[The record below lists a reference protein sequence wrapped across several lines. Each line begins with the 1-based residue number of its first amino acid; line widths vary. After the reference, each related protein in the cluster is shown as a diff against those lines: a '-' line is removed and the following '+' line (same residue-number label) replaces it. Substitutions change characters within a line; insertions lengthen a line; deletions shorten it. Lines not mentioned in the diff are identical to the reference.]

1 MDVKW
6 FFAVIAILLTASIL
20 IGMYFISL
28 NQALQDRSY
37 YQQSQQNANER
48 FDNSTTVHNFLYNA
62 INKTTAKLDPIL
74 SQIPNAT
81 QAYLQQQIH
90 YNQTAEDFAKIK
102 TVLEIKL
109 QDHKTLNQVNQTVNE
124 ILAIVKGGNNDTT
137 GDIPIVDNVTP
148 PRPAPGPLPAPS
160 NNTDDI
166 IIKNVTKDNGTA
178 SNDTILILK

>member
-37 YQQSQQNANER
+37 YQQSQQSANER
-48 FDNSTTVHNFLYNA
+48 FDNSTVIHQSLFSNITDLKKA
-62 INKTTAKLDPIL
+62 LDPIL
-74 SQIPNAT
+74 AVIPNAT
-81 QAYLQQQIH
+81 KAEIDRQIH

-109 QDHKTLNQVNQTVNE
+109 QDHKTLGIMNDTVNE